1 VTVKG
6 SAATP
11 SNKVS
16 AVSRSFGISK
26 GGGLELSRDGDKTN
40 DRKVVESVLILG

>member
-6 SAATP
+6 TAATP

-16 AVSRSFGISK
+16 AVSRSFEISK
-26 GGGLELSRDGDKTN
+26 GGGLEPSRNGEKTN
-40 DRKVVESVLILG
+40 DRKVVESVLIEG